1 MARIH
6 PSGWR
11 EMQATGAAQREIETL
26 ALLAEALPD
35 AYTVYHGVHWT
46 RVERGWSV
54 FGEVDFAVVAP
65 SGRLLLIEQKS
76 GFLEETPEG
85 LVKVYAHGEKK
96 VAVQLARNVEALQK
110 RFAEGSGGDK
120 IHPDILLYCPD
131 YTVRQPAIAGLDPAR
146 IVDAS
151 SRGRLASVIQSIL
164 PAGEPDEARAGRVH
178 RFLRDELRLAP
189 EIGAIVGQAE
199 ALYTRI
205 SGGLAA
211 WGRRIECEPFR
222 LRVIGTA
229 GSGKTQLALAVYRD
243 AVAAGRRPLY
253 LCFNRPLADH
263 LAAIV
268 PPGGEVATYH
278 QLCDRVVRSLGRAPD
293 FSAPEPFARLEAE
306 FAAADPGPAWAFDEL
321 IVDEGQDFSESWK
334 DAALRLLR
342 PGARAWWLE
351 DPMQNLYRRPPVA
364 LPGWVRLR
372 SDTNYRSPRDIL
384 GYLNRLVPPERPIEA
399 GSPLGGS
406 EVAIHSYADSATLIE
421 ETKLAITRALQLGF
435 RRNMIA
441 LVTFRGREHSL
452 LAPYDRLGP
461 HSLRKFTGGYDL
473 LGSPLYTVGDILL
486 ETVYRFKGQSAPC
499 VILTEIDFETLDE
512 LALRKLFVGATRA
525 TMKLMLVLSERAA
538 KLLLGRLD
546 QGP

>member
-1 MARIH
+1 MAIIH

-46 RVERGWSV
+46 RVDRGFSV
-54 FGEVDFAVVAP
+54 FGEVDFVVVAP

-85 LVKVYAHGEKK
+85 LVKVYAQGEKK
-96 VAVQLARNVEALQK
+96 VRVQLTRNVEALQT
-110 RFAEGSGGDK
+110 RFAEGNSGEK

-131 YTVRQPAIAGLDPAR
+131 YNVRQPAIAGLDPAR
-146 IVDAS
+146 IVDA
-151 SRGRLASVIQSIL
+151 GRRDRLPSIIQSIL
-164 PAGEPDEARAGRVH
+164 PASDPDEARAGRVH

-229 GSGKTQLALAVYRD
+229 GSGKTHLALAVYRE

-278 QLCDRVVRSLGRAPD
+278 QLCDRVLRSLGRAPD

-321 IVDEGQDFSESWK
+321 IIDEGQDFSEAWK
-334 DAALRLLR
+334 DAALRLLK
-342 PGARAWWLE
+342 PGGRAWWLE
-351 DPMQNLYRRPPVA
+351 DPMQNLYRRPPVE
-364 LPGWVRLR
+364 LPGWVTLR

-384 GYLNRLVPPERPIEA
+384 DYLNRLVPPDRPIEA

-406 EVAIHSYADSATLIE
+406 DVTIRTYASPGELIE
-421 ETKLAITRALQLGF
+421 QTKLAIPRALQLGF
-435 RRNMIA
+435 KRNMVA

-452 LAPYDRLGP
+452 LVPYDRLGP
-461 HSLRKFTGGYDL
+461 HSLKKFTGAYDL
-473 LGSPLYTVGDILL
+473 LGSPVYTAGDILL

-499 VILTEIDFETLDE
+499 VIFTEIDFEALDD

-525 TMKLMLVLSERAA
+525 TMKLMLILSERAA
-538 KLLLGRLD
+538 KALLGRLD
-546 QGP
+546 GTP

>member
-11 EMQATGAAQREIETL
+11 ELQASGAAQRELETL
-26 ALLAEALPD
+26 AFLAEALPD

-46 RVERGWSV
+46 RVDRGYAV
-54 FGEVDFAVVAP
+54 FGEVDFVVVAP

-76 GFLEETPEG
+76 GFLEETAEG
-85 LVKVYAHGEKK
+85 LAKAYAGGEKK
-96 VAVQLARNVEALQK
+96 VPVQLARNVEALQK
-110 RFAEGSGGDK
+110 RFAAGNPGEK
-120 IHPDILLYCPD
+120 IHPEILLYCPG
-131 YTVRQPAIAGLDPAR
+131 YTVRQPAIAGLDPSR
-146 IVDAS
+146 IVDAGR
-151 SRGRLASVIQSIL
+151 RGRLPAIIQSIL
-164 PAGEPDEARAGRVH
+164 PAEETDEARAGRVH

-189 EIGAIVGQAE
+189 EIGAIVGRAE

-211 WGRRIECEPFR
+211 WGRRIECQPFR

-243 AVAAGRRPLY
+243 AVAAGRCPLY
-253 LCFNRPLADH
+253 VCYNRPLADH

-268 PPGGEVATYH
+268 PAGGEVATYH
-278 QLCDRVVRSLGRAPD
+278 QLCDRVLRSLGRAPD
-293 FSAPEPFARLEAE
+293 FSAPEPFSRLEAD

-321 IVDEGQDFSESWK
+321 IVDEGQDFSEAWK

-342 PGARAWWLE
+342 PGGRAWWLE
-351 DPMQNLYRRPPVA
+351 DPMQNLYRRPQVE

-384 GYLNRLVPPERPIEA
+384 QYLNRLVPSDRPIEA

-406 EVAIHSYADSATLIE
+406 DVAILTYASPGELIE
-421 ETKLAITRALQLGF
+421 QTKLAITRALQLGF
-435 RRNMIA
+435 KRNMIA
-441 LVTFRGREHSL
+441 LVTFRGREHSM

-461 HSLRKFTGGYDL
+461 HSLRKSTGAYDL
-473 LGSPLYTVGDILL
+473 LGSPIYTDGDVLL

-499 VILTEIDFETLDE
+499 VILTEIDFEALDD
-512 LALRKLFVGATRA
+512 LALRKLFVGATCA

-538 KLLLGRLD
+538 KALLGRLGD
-546 QGP
+546 V